1 MFFFFPF
8 ANNSFAV
15 TTDIEKSLLVDSEMY
30 FIQMKT
36 MNKNQ
41 TVYSI
46 GDEGNALYIVSKG
59 YVTLINTKDDDNNS
73 NSNNGSNTFDEN
85 SDPNGIEANE
95 MDLKIAPGFIFGDSN
110 FLLGTPR
117 TCSAVVLCNNTVL
130 WKLSKT
136 EYKRMEMER
145 PDIHAVFQKIL
156 LRVLAHQL
164 DWASTF

>member
-1 MFFFFPF
+1 
-8 ANNSFAV
+8 
-15 TTDIEKSLLVDSEMY
+15 
-30 FIQMKT
+30 MKT

-59 YVTLINTKDDDNNS
+59 YVTLINTMINTKDDNNS
-73 NSNNGSNTFDEN
+73 NNNGSNNGSNTVDEN
-85 SDPNGIEANE
+85 ADPNGIEANE
-95 MDLKIAPGFIFGDSN
+95 MVLKVAPGFIFGDSN

-136 EYKRMEMER
+136 EYKRMEVER
-145 PDIHAVFQKIL
+145 PDIHTVFQKIL